1 MNRESL
7 KAWCDQE
14 PDPNHIKTNDDGS
27 EYIDI
32 VDVENL
38 LSELDLLWGTEDFK
52 FRVIESN
59 GRIYG
64 SASVVLT
71 LTLLNQKRRLVGAA
85 TVMLA
90 EDITHSEPTLLSE
103 AQKNAAKKL
112 GRKFGKYLNDR
123 GTQQEFSGKR
133 TKKMKKVDKMPP
145 DKAIMEK
152 YLAAVCVGDQITIEK
167 LTSAYDIKVPEN
179 A

>member
-1 MNRESL
+1 MNRDQL
-7 KAWCDQE
+7 KQWCDQE

-52 FRVIESN
+52 YRVIESN
-59 GRIYG
+59 GRLYG

-71 LTLLNQKRRLVGAA
+71 LTLLNQKRRIVGAA
-85 TVMLA
+85 TVPLA

-123 GTQQEFSGKR
+123 GTQTPHTNGKK
-133 TKKMKKVDKMPP
+133 KKMDKVAVKLQP
-145 DKAIMEK
+145 DKFILEK
-152 YLAAVCVGDQITIEK
+152 YQAAFDINDVETMSK
-167 LTSAYDIKVPEN
+167 LSDRYYI
-179 A
+179 